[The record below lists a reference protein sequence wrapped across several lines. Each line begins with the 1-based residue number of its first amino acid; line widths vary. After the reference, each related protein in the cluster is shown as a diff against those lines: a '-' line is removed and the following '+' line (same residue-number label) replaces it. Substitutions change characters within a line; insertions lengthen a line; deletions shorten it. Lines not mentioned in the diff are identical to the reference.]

1 MSSTGVNL
9 SRSRAEAEFLPPPI
23 CLYKFN
29 LVTSR
34 IKEQKATFVG
44 IVRHVKQGNWDNDSK
59 KSKEIREGQLT
70 TSQIDMES
78 VDDKSRVA
86 LFVKHDPSLDLK
98 NFVLKDSVALVRNAE
113 RKISNNL
120 DIYCQ
125 LQMFQTNFKVIG
137 KVTEEVSDFSNT
149 NRI

>member
-1 MSSTGVNL
+1 M
-9 SRSRAEAEFLPPPI
+9 
-23 CLYKFN
+23 
-29 LVTSR
+29 
-34 IKEQKATFVG
+34 
-44 IVRHVKQGNWDNDSK
+44 
-59 KSKEIREGQLT
+59 REGQLC

-86 LFVKHDPSLDLK
+86 LFVKHDPSVDLK
-98 NFVLKDSVALVRNAE
+98 NFILKDSVALVRNAE

-137 KVTEEVSDFSNT
+137 KVTEEVSDFANT
-149 NRI
+149 NRIQLLKSIPSEQIIRYMIKVCGFIVEINFIKIRYQCDVCKTDISSESVCRNGCFIQSPLLNF